1 MNRVFEDVD
10 NWLNMKQMPKGKQKV
25 IKAAMSLFSQYGYHA
40 TSTAMISKESQ
51 MSQATI
57 FKYFKSKEELLQVI
71 IKPMIE
77 HILPTYGQ
85 DFVEEIKN
93 NGGDLE
99 ELIRFMA
106 YDRFYFL
113 KQNKDAALILVA
125 QTLIDDS
132 IRNMLLEKI
141 ELFKKT
147 FAKELWKSLQ
157 DTDELRDDVTLE
169 DFIHVF
175 VGQLVFYFIQSQRIL
190 VVDDEKILEKQ
201 LDKIIQNVILAI
213 RKS

>member
-10 NWLNMKQMPKGKQKV
+10 NWLNLKQMPKGKQKV

-40 TSTAMISKESQ
+40 TSTAMISEESQ

-57 FKYFKSKEELLQVI
+57 FKYFESKEALLLVI

-77 HILPTYGQ
+77 HVLPTYGQ
-85 DFVEEIKN
+85 DFVAEIKN

-99 ELIRFMA
+99 ELIHFMA

-113 KQNKDAALILVA
+113 KQNKDAAMILITQVLN
-125 QTLIDDS
+125 DDS
-132 IRNMLLEKI
+132 TRNMLLEKI

-147 FAKELWKSLQ
+147 FANKLWRVLQ
-157 DTDELRDDVTLE
+157 DTDELRDDLTLE

-175 VGQLVFYFIQSQRIL
+175 VGQIVFYFVQSQRLI
-190 VVDDEKILEKQ
+190 VVDDEKIIEKQ

-213 RKS
+213 RKQ